1 MITGKGNGM
10 RSRIS
15 ARIRQIK
22 RFLLGAVLLAF
33 AGVFLAGCEQKQ
45 YTDAELKEQKN
56 KAAAVVQ
63 DWLAGADPGARI
75 TSMKELNVR
84 TEVTNHNYY
93 LTDFITGTCSSGG
106 KNYDF
111 AVNTRTGELYTSREF
126 EAFRDALCAYL
137 MSKLS
142 LPAEGFAVSMHT
154 ARPLSVSGEHPEY
167 GVYPFQNMLPA
178 VIPDMDAYVREAAE
192 GEDMSIYLQ
201 LAYIGAP
208 LEFSESRDPAELVK
222 PGADSVFSIY
232 RLADGEVPEGEIDSF
247 NMSFAPVFAAEV
259 LRLEKGKESFARYS
273 FDGSAEPF
281 VLHYPKEIVMT
292 GEDGSAGEIRRITF
306 DGGAGGVFF
315 LEPQEPQRL
324 AVHTAETSETEKLY
338 THVILRDFDAADG
351 IKKVLMKERS
361 VREWYIDYYEWE
373 PVCGSYILSAYG
385 SPERMQDGDIVVYGG
400 TGKTLLEE
408 QTKANEERMKQQ
420 K

>member
-45 YTDAELKEQKN
+45 YSDAELKEQKN

-192 GEDMSIYLQ
+192 G
-201 LAYIGAP
+201 
-208 LEFSESRDPAELVK
+208 
-222 PGADSVFSIY
+222 
-232 RLADGEVPEGEIDSF
+232 
-247 NMSFAPVFAAEV
+247 
-259 LRLEKGKESFARYS
+259 
-273 FDGSAEPF
+273 
-281 VLHYPKEIVMT
+281 
-292 GEDGSAGEIRRITF
+292 
-306 DGGAGGVFF
+306 
-315 LEPQEPQRL
+315 
-324 AVHTAETSETEKLY
+324 
-338 THVILRDFDAADG
+338 
-351 IKKVLMKERS
+351 
-361 VREWYIDYYEWE
+361 
-373 PVCGSYILSAYG
+373 
-385 SPERMQDGDIVVYGG
+385 
-400 TGKTLLEE
+400 
-408 QTKANEERMKQQ
+408 
-420 K
+420 